1 MWADRRLRRDS
12 LLVTAFVELH
22 SPACPVNAPSCL
34 PSALTCLEMGPSNMI
49 LRFKLSSMFEATSR
63 ILTHGRIAVELYPAA
78 LRARSASVA
87 GELAD
92 KQAEHEK
99 EKKAHINTDKVQLQ
113 QGEAVD
119 RYPQ

>member
-1 MWADRRLRRDS
+1 MSAVSGNMPRNGSKQYDCKVQTNS
-12 LLVTAFVELH
+12 L
-22 SPACPVNAPSCL
+22 
-34 PSALTCLEMGPSNMI
+34 
-49 LRFKLSSMFEATSR
+49 FEATSR

-78 LRARSASVA
+78 SRARSACVA

-92 KQAEHEK
+92 RQAEHEK